1 MSVQITIIGLG
12 KIGASIGLALDG
24 HENLIRVGHDKDMSS
39 ARKAQK
45 MGAIDKVHRNLPNSV
60 IDSDIVILSLPFSE
74 IYETMGYIKEDLKDD
89 AVILDTAPSK
99 MATSERM
106 QEILPAGRAYIG
118 LAPVINPFYLDER
131 ESGIDAARADL
142 FSKGVTLIATPPT
155 ASGAAIQLSSDL
167 VQLFGSNPLF
177 ADIAEVDGVM
187 ATAYLLPQLVSVAL
201 LNATVDAPGWEETRK
216 CAGQEYADTTVSSP
230 IQEGVASL
238 SSASLLNASNVSRV
252 LGEMIAS
259 LQNIQKSIANGDED
273 ALNKILSRAEKGR
286 ENWLIERR
294 SAEWL
299 LRGEKADAVKLGG
312 IAERFFGFKER
323 K

>member
-24 HENLIRVGHDKDMSS
+24 QENLIRIGHDKDMSS

-45 MGAIDKVHRNLPNSV
+45 MGAVDKVHRNLPHSV
-60 IDSDIVILSLPFSE
+60 KNSDIVILSLPFSE
-74 IYETMGYIKEDLKDD
+74 IYETMEYIKEDLKDD

-99 MATSERM
+99 LATSEKM

-118 LAPVINPFYLDER
+118 LAPVINPFYLDDR
-131 ESGIDAARADL
+131 GGGVDAARADL
-142 FSKGVTLIATPPT
+142 FNKGITLIAAPPT
-155 ASGAAIQLSSDL
+155 ASGAVIQLAADL

-187 ATAYLLPQLVSVAL
+187 ATAYLLPQLISVAL
-201 LNATVDAPGWEETRK
+201 LNATVDTSGWEETRK
-216 CAGQEYADTTVSSP
+216 CAGQEYADTTASSP
-230 IQEGVASL
+230 TQEGVASL

-259 LQNIQKSIANGDED
+259 LQNIQQSIVDGDES
-273 ALNKILSRAEKGR
+273 ALNETLSLAEKGR
-286 ENWLIERR
+286 ENWLIERKA
-294 SAEWL
+294 AEWL

>member
-1 MSVQITIIGLG
+1 MTVQITIIGLG

-24 HENLIRVGHDKDMSS
+24 HANLIRVGHDKDMSS

-45 MGAIDKVHRNLPNSV
+45 MGAVDKVHRNLPNSV

-74 IYETMGYIKEDLKDD
+74 IYETMEYIKEDLKDD

-99 MATSERM
+99 LATSKRM

-131 ESGIDAARADL
+131 EGGIEAARADL
-142 FSKGVTLIATPPT
+142 FNKGITLVAAPATAP
-155 ASGAAIQLSSDL
+155 GAAIQLSSDL

-187 ATAYLLPQLVSVAL
+187 ATAYLLPQWVSVAL
-201 LNATVDAPGWEETRK
+201 LNATVDASGWEETRK
-216 CAGQEYADTTVSSP
+216 CAGQEFAETTVSSP
-230 IQEGVASL
+230 TQEGIASL
-238 SSASLLNASNVSRV
+238 ASASLLNAPNLSRV
-252 LGEMIAS
+252 LGEMITS
-259 LQNIQKSIANGDED
+259 LQNIQQSIADGDES
-273 ALNKILSRAEKGR
+273 ALNETLTRAEKGR
-286 ENWLIERR
+286 ENWLVERR

-299 LRGEKADAVKLGG
+299 LRGEKVDAVKLGG
-312 IAERFFGFKER
+312 IAERFFGFRER